1 MVRELIQQGKTWV
14 KLSGFYNESKLGYPS
29 YSDSVQV
36 ASIYAREGPDRM
48 IWGSGWSQPAERYD
62 DKPDDAVLID
72 RFAEAVPSGA
82 ARNRILVDNPAKL
95 YQFG

>member
-1 MVRELIQQGKTWV
+1 
-14 KLSGFYNESKLGYPS
+14 
-29 YSDSVQV
+29 
-36 ASIYAREGPDRM
+36 M

-72 RFAEAVPSGA
+72 RFAEAVPSEA

>member
-1 MVRELIQQGKTWV
+1 
-14 KLSGFYNESKLGYPS
+14 
-29 YSDSVQV
+29 
-36 ASIYAREGPDRM
+36 M